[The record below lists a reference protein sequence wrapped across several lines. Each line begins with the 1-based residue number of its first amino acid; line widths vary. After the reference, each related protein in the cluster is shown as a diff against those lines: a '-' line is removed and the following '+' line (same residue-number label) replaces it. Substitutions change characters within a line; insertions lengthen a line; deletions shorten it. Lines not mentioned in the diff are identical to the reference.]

1 MLRFSKAIMAEP
13 EQKIAVEG
21 MKRILPILLLH
32 HPQAV
37 GEIIRVTVERAWPFC
52 IEEALSL
59 DEVDKHQ
66 AVEHQRRVPLAVRL
80 GGDALDEFQEG
91 GVLDLETIIEFP
103 GDALHIEGF
112 THPSRD
118 DQRVQSLFLAD
129 REGEC

>member
-1 MLRFSKAIMAEP
+1 ME
-13 EQKIAVEG
+13 
-21 MKRILPILLLH
+21 RILPMLLLRH
-32 HPQAV
+32 LQAIR
-37 GEIIRVTVERAWPFC
+37 EIIRVTIELARFLC

-91 GVLDLETIIEFP
+91 GMLDLETIIEFP

-112 THPSRD
+112 TYPSRD
-118 DQRVQSLFLAD
+118 SQGV
-129 REGEC
+129 